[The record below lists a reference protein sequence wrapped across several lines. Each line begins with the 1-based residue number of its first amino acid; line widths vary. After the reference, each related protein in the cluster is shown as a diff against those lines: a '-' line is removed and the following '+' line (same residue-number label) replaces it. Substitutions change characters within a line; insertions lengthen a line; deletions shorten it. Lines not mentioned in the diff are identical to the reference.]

1 MTQRATQIVHTP
13 GDMQIPSWLVP
24 VGFVRGAIA
33 LLAEV
38 LVLEGVGVSGVG
50 ASARDEVM
58 ALVGGVRI
66 VAFE

>member
-1 MTQRATQIVHTP
+1 MRIL
-13 GDMQIPSWLVP
+13 SWLVP

-33 LLAEV
+33 LLAEL
-38 LVLEGVGVSGVG
+38 LVLEGMGVSGVG

-58 ALVGGVRI
+58 ALVSGVRI